1 MKNKCEWRYEFITG
15 KLSKTKES
23 SYWWTLQ
30 TSNKTYINV
39 KYD

>member
-15 KLSKTKES
+15 KQTIES
-23 SYWWTLQ
+23 SYWQTSE